1 MPNSK
6 PNSFIKQYVDIV
18 DALNQNIVKNLKQY
32 SDNYAVF
39 NVSNFGYKVNTR
51 NLSSET
57 YEQENENKNTF
68 LIAKRNLYFL
78 DIEFKNLI
86 QKLNNVIREKNNS
99 IDELKQDIAELTD
112 ENNQLSKQSQ
122 GLEDS
127 GLAAKPFFEDE
138 RIIYSRSIIFLLSML
153 AGIIFILYLLRST
166 PFTEIATNVATKSKN
181 LATNAKNAVQAD
193 MQNPDNSTARN
204 IIIFLLVSIVII
216 AVFYFIVYL
225 IRRVRP
231 TPEETETQKKIKQ
244 IAQSCQRDKS
254 ESWISSQIDKIKGY
268 LLNTNTRRPDPS
280 LPGV

>member
-1 MPNSK
+1 MPNSN

-51 NLSSET
+51 NLSSQT

-78 DIEFKNLI
+78 DVEFKNLI

-138 RIIYSRSIIFLLSML
+138 RIIYARSIIFLLSML

-166 PFTEIATNVATKSKN
+166 PFTEIATNVATKSKD

-225 IRRVRP
+225 IRRARP
-231 TPEETETQKKIKQ
+231 NAEETETQKKIKQ
-244 IAQSCQRDKS
+244 IAQSCHRDKS

-268 LLNTNTRRPDPS
+268 LLDTNTRRPDPS